1 MKKNYVKPAIAV
13 EEILLENAAMMNP
26 ASGPGT
32 SFGGDGGGEEEADA
46 NVKRGWGNLW
56 N

>member
-13 EEILLENAAMMNP
+13 EEILFVEMIA
-26 ASGPGT
+26 T
-32 SFGGDGGGEEEADA
+32 STGFGGDGEGEEADA
-46 NVKRGWGNLW
+46 NEKRGWGNLW

>member
-13 EEILLENAAMMNP
+13 EEILLEEMIATSSGLDLDKP
-26 ASGPGT
+26 AEPGT
-32 SFGGDGGGEEEADA
+32 DADA